1 MFQKT
6 VPYTIVW
13 FLLFVTSV
21 CLADVDSA
29 PYLRFG
35 AGARSVGMAGAS
47 TAVADG
53 ASSTVLNPAGLT
65 NVDGLAFTLATQ
77 RLSFDRNHSFVGV
90 AKNLT
95 PQSAIGLAITSFE
108 VAGIKEVT
116 NAGEEKGTF
125 PYGSGAYTLSYGH
138 ALEQVNL
145 GVSLRVISDKFGLDS
160 DSRQTGLGGLDLGV
174 LGKLYSNTVFYG
186 ATLKNL
192 GGSTASALDL
202 GVAFRYGGKNAV
214 TVALDLGT
222 EFANIEESTTAVK
235 LGLEYILANMFAIRG
250 GTQRSANRTSLYVG
264 FGVNVANFDV
274 NYAIKPVDSTDFDVV
289 GDANTHYVSLSYSY

>member
-1 MFQKT
+1 
-6 VPYTIVW
+6 
-13 FLLFVTSV
+13 
-21 CLADVDSA
+21 
-29 PYLRFG
+29 
-35 AGARSVGMAGAS
+35 MAGAS

-53 ASSTVLNPAGLT
+53 ASSAALNPAGLT
-65 NVDGLAFTLATQ
+65 NVDDLTFTLATQ

-95 PQSAIGLAITSFE
+95 PQSTIGLAITSFE
-108 VAGIKEVT
+108 IAGIPEIT
-116 NAGEEKGTF
+116 NAGEEKGNF
-125 PYGSGAYTLSYGH
+125 SYGSGAYTLSYGH

-145 GVSLRVISDKFGLDS
+145 GASLRMISDKFGLDS

-192 GGSTASALDL
+192 GGSTASALNL

-222 EFANIEESTTAVK
+222 EFVDIEESTTAVK
-235 LGLEYILANMFAIRG
+235 IGLEYVLADMFAIRG
-250 GTQRSANRTSLYVG
+250 GTQRTPNRTSLYVG
-264 FGVNVANFDV
+264 FGVNVANFGV
-274 NYAIKPVDSTDFDVV
+274 NYAIKPVDSTDYDVV
-289 GDANTHYVSLSYSY
+289 GDANAHYVSLSYSY